1 MTTARTLIRKS
12 LMDIGALV
20 KNEQPDADEAND
32 ALEALNGLLGTWSNF
47 SANIYYRA
55 RETFNLTSAS
65 SYLIGSGQTFNTTR
79 PVFIAEAFVSS
90 GDIDYPLVITTQET
104 YDSES
109 FKTATGIPQYLVYN
123 NNYPYGTITL
133 YPVPSGVQ
141 TITILSEKPLTE
153 IATLDTSLSFPPG
166 VERAL
171 QKNLALD
178 LAPQYSQPITPE
190 LKEAAVTSLA
200 AIRVAVIRNRP
211 INAFPESRSIGNIY
225 NGFVS

>member
-1 MTTARTLIRKS
+1 M
-12 LMDIGALV
+12 MDIGALV
-20 KNEQPDADEAND
+20 KNEQPDSDEAND
-32 ALEALNGLLGTWSNF
+32 ALTALNGILGTWSNF

-55 RETFNLTSAS
+55 RETFNLTSAA

-90 GDIDYPLVITTQET
+90 GTIDYPLVIIPQET

-133 YPVPSGVQ
+133 FPVPDGVQ

-171 QKNLALD
+171 QKNLAME
-178 LAPQYSQPITPE
+178 LAPQYSQPITPD
-190 LKEAAVTSLA
+190 LDRAAKDSLG
-200 AIRVAVIRNRP
+200 AIKLAVVRNRP
-211 INAFPESRSIGNIY
+211 INAFPQSRSIGNIY